1 MALRSCGQSPNH
13 TGVIVYLGVEVV
25 IVLRPRLPAI
35 VAVIRCWFGMPDQI
49 VDLDEAA
56 GKVSGF
62 CLVNAKVFGELFD
75 LGLRH
80 IHLPVAEERVN
91 VPAVA
96 ADGEDRA
103 QGQD

>member
-1 MALRSCGQSPNH
+1 MALRSCGQSPH
-13 TGVIVYLGVEVV
+13 HAGVIVNLGVEVV
-25 IVLRPRLPAI
+25 IILCPRLPAI
-35 VAVIRCWFGMPDQI
+35 VAVIRRWFGMPDQI
-49 VDLDEAA
+49 VDLDEGA
-56 GKVSGF
+56 GKVSGL

-80 IHLPVAEERVN
+80 VRLPVAKERVN

-103 QGQD
+103 NGQD